1 MSPEPYQAHLERR
14 YVIMNKKDMYKHL
27 LYTTELTKKKRE
39 RKDSRKQATA
49 GERNK
54 RTTLT

>member
-27 LYTTELTKKKRE
+27 LYTTELTKKKQKRE
-39 RKDSRKQATA
+39 KTL
-49 GERNK
+49 ENK
-54 RTTLT
+54 PQPEKGIKELP